1 MIYQV
6 GDPHIFIYFPQ
17 PIPLPQTLMKERV
30 RVFLRWIQSHHRCRL
45 VTQWTIDP
53 NILSLLHGCCL
64 GYLRR
69 EGAVPAI
76 GRRGWRT
83 TWGCI
88 PTYRC
93 YSHSSSRLTILRV
106 NLLVASVATVFS
118 RKKCTIG
125 RSNGIVIPTSK
136 MLWSPGSQVGRD
148 NPRITKVCKETSER
162 IG

>member
-118 RKKCTIG
+118 RKNARLEGQMESSSQHRKCCDLQDLRLGEIIQG
-125 RSNGIVIPTSK
+125 
-136 MLWSPGSQVGRD
+136 
-148 NPRITKVCKETSER
+148 
-162 IG
+162 